1 LQVKTVK
8 NKLMIFT
15 SKQVES
21 LLSIIDFST
30 SVFVTTQMGE
40 NVLSTYDK
48 YILNKFGFDI
58 DKIKAKYPPF
68 LQSFLFGRLTGWLSD
83 NQASQIAYNDFE
95 KHLKSG
101 QYFPL
106 TKKEQTLYDIS
117 INRSYDHIKNL
128 ASKRKDELKR
138 MISEEDVRN
147 EISEAISKRKS
158 IQNIVSEWGT
168 KTGDWQ
174 RDYGRIAETEMNT
187 IFQLGRATQIE
198 ERYAK
203 DQKVYK
209 QVFEGSCRH
218 CIRLYLT
225 GGIGSQPRIFTLQ
238 ELQENGTNIGL
249 KVADW
254 KPIVGSTHPYCR
266 CNLQFLPKG
275 QTWDKEKKDF
285 VYPEKYE
292 QVIKR
297 TQKNKLTVGDKVFW
311 V

>member
-1 LQVKTVK
+1 
-8 NKLMIFT
+8 
-15 SKQVES
+15 
-21 LLSIIDFST
+21 
-30 SVFVTTQMGE
+30 
-40 NVLSTYDK
+40 VLFRSDR
-48 YILNKFGFDI
+48 YILSKYGFDI
-58 DKIKAKYPPF
+58 AKIQTKYPPF
-68 LQSFLFGRLTGWLSD
+68 LQSFIFGRLTGWLND
-83 NQASQIAYNDFE
+83 NQASQVAYSDFE
-95 KHLKSG
+95 KYLKSG

-158 IQNIVSEWGT
+158 IQKIVSEWGT

-174 RDYGRIAETEMNT
+174 RDYARIAETEMNS

-198 ERYAK
+198 ERYGK

-209 QVFEGSCRH
+209 DVFEGACRH

-225 GGIGSQPRIFTLQ
+225 GGIESQPKIFTLQ

-249 KVADW
+249 KVNDW
-254 KPIVGSTHPYCR
+254 KPIVGSTHAFCR
-266 CNLQFLPKG
+266 CQLQYLSNG
-275 QTWDKEKKDF
+275 EVWDKEKKQF

-297 TQKNKLTVGDKVFW
+297 TQKNKLIVGDKVFW

>member
-1 LQVKTVK
+1 
-8 NKLMIFT
+8 MIFT
-15 SKQVES
+15 SKQVEN

-30 SVFVTTQMGE
+30 SVFVTTQMGRD
-40 NVLSTYDK
+40 VLSTYDK

-58 DKIKAKYPPF
+58 DKIATKFPPF

-106 TKKEQTLYDIS
+106 TKKEQTLYNIS

-128 ASKRKDELKR
+128 AYKRKDELKR
-138 MISEEDVRN
+138 MISEEDIRD
-147 EISEAISKRKS
+147 EISEAIEKRKS
-158 IQNIVSEWGT
+158 ISNIVSEWGT

-198 ERYAK
+198 ERYGK

-249 KVADW
+249 KVSDW
-254 KPIVGSTHPYCR
+254 KPVISSVHPYCR
-266 CNLQFLPKG
+266 CQLQFLPKG
-275 QTWDKEKKDF
+275 QIWDKGKKDF